1 MDQTN
6 SIDASGRLV
15 RCCKCVC
22 PWTMSTSATGGGGLV
37 RNAEPEVPLQTCRI
51 EYLPLRVLQV
61 IHARVHSVVQ
71 TLARQRREG
80 QSVLPRETGPGGG
93 ASSQLCDSPR
103 YPPPHLHYFWVHSRG
118 CSFISLSSKGSAAE
132 VGVLRALCCIIRPS
146 QSSVTSPKVS

>member
-1 MDQTN
+1 MDQTT

-22 PWTMSTSATGGGGLV
+22 PWTMSTSATGGGLLG
-37 RNAEPEVPLQTCRI
+37 NAEPEVPLQTCRI

-103 YPPPHLHYFWVHSRG
+103 YPPPHTHTCTTFGFTAVAAV
-118 CSFISLSSKGSAAE
+118 SSPPLPRAQL
-132 VGVLRALCCIIRPS
+132 LRREC
-146 QSSVTSPKVS
+146 